1 MYIPNIAKSIKK
13 MSVNEIN
20 ASIFENYYK
29 RIKTLE
35 KRFFVA
41 SKQINRKKYLILT
54 ILKNTFYY
62 L

>member
-1 MYIPNIAKSIKK
+1 MKSMPLSLKTIIKELNRWK
-13 MSVNEIN
+13 
-20 ASIFENYYK
+20 
-29 RIKTLE
+29 

-41 SKQINRKKYLILT
+41 SKQINREKYVILT